1 MQAPPSPPPSRFSL
15 PGLAWTAAAVCAFAP
30 LSGLVKLAIAGDLTR
45 YGLVA
50 GLIIAAGF
58 VLVPLTIAW
67 LAWWFSRRHR
77 RAAVTGFV
85 GALCL
90 LVAAAAWRVVSTT
103 RAREAEIARQTR
115 ALATQLVRR
124 ESPGTSAP
132 ATPAHPAAQPIVEA
146 QRAVKAQLDAVQLAY
161 DEAADAVTPATFF
174 DLRPLATSHAIAERR
189 GQVAVFVRANQ
200 LLLEAAEMGAF
211 YFSTELRRRGVAEP
225 TVREAVAA
233 YRSATK
239 NHLPRIKQLR
249 DADGALALLMNQ
261 FLDFAETHPG
271 AWHRAEDTGALLF
284 DDPAAKDRHDE
295 LLRTARILES
305 QREKLRA
312 SFLPR

>member
-1 MQAPPSPPPSRFSL
+1 MQASTSPPSRRFSL

-30 LSGLVKLAIAGDLTR
+30 LSGLAKLAIAGDLTG

-58 VLVPLTIAW
+58 VLVPLAVAW
-67 LAWWFSRRHR
+67 LAWRLGPRHPR
-77 RAAVTGFV
+77 TAVTGFV

-90 LVAAAAWRVVSTT
+90 LVATAVWRVVSATQ
-103 RAREAEIARQTR
+103 ARDAEIARQTR

-124 ESPGTSAP
+124 ETTDAAAP
-132 ATPAHPAAQPIVEA
+132 ATPTHPAAQPIVEA

-161 DEAADAVTPATFF
+161 DEAADAVASATFF
-174 DLRPLATSHAIAERR
+174 DLRPLVTSHAIAERR
-189 GQVAVFVRANQ
+189 RRVDVFVRANQ

-211 YFSTELRRRGVAEP
+211 HFSTELRRRGVSEP
-225 TVREAVAA
+225 TVRDAVAA

-239 NHLPRIKQLR
+239 NHLPRVKQLR

-261 FLDFAETHPG
+261 FLDFAETHLG
-271 AWHRAEDTGALLF
+271 TWRHAEETDALLF
-284 DDPAAKDRHDE
+284 DDRATKDSHDD
-295 LLRTARILES
+295 LLRTARLLES
-305 QREKLRA
+305 QRQQLRA
-312 SFLPR
+312 SLLR